1 MYSDEVQPIHSDIY
15 NQISNMEEI
24 GMAQKTKA
32 KIKKK
37 TKKKNNKKLSKRA
50 KRIRRIIFCI
60 VIIAI
65 LIGAIILFLMS
76 DVFNI
81 SKITIEN
88 NNKVTE
94 TEVVQASGIQVNENR
109 FKKSKR
115 KIIKNIKEQLP
126 YVESVEISKKLN
138 GEVIITITEREP
150 TYMLKYEKKYAYIN
164 NQGYILEISD
174 IALEL
179 PILTGYSSENII
191 PGNRLDVE
199 DLEKLDTIIEI
210 IETAKTHEI
219 SNIITE
225 IDITKTNNFI
235 ISIPSQMKTIEF
247 GDGSNIN
254 VKILTII
261 EVMKKTEGQEGTIFI
276 SNRVYF
282 REKVQ

>member
-1 MYSDEVQPIHSDIY
+1 MYSDEVQPIHSNIY

-94 TEVVQASGIQVNENR
+94 TEVLQASGIQLNENR

-150 TYMLKYEKKYAYIN
+150 TYMLKYEEKYAYIN

-225 IDITKTNNFI
+225 IDITNENNFI
-235 ISIPSQMKTIEF
+235 LSIPSQMKTIEF

>member
-65 LIGAIILFLMS
+65 LIGAIILFFMS

>member
-65 LIGAIILFLMS
+65 LIGAIILFFMS

-276 SNRVYF
+276 GNRVYF
-282 REKVQ
+282 REKV